1 MTEVSPSVP
10 STARKAMDTVRTE
23 HQRPCSAGLPSGS
36 CSKCGIA
43 VHVGEEG
50 DGGVDADDFP
60 ASHCI
65 NGFRERNTAE
75 QDSVRMQCC
84 NCQMWD
90 DNGQWSSAELQH
102 RRRARLVTEHKP
114 YVTRACGEG
123 SRTSVLTTGHNLPL
137 TRCFPIVA
145 EHCRTRRACWG
156 GARTLHAFQDRV
168 QKEHSEAMMAFAL
181 ALHPRSVPEL
191 CTVFATLSAALRSDC
206 PDLAALASRLPRVP
220 SK

>member
-1 MTEVSPSVP
+1 MG
-10 STARKAMDTVRTE
+10 TARKAMDTVRTE

-114 YVTRACGEG
+114 YVTRAC
-123 SRTSVLTTGHNLPL
+123 
-137 TRCFPIVA
+137 

-168 QKEHSEAMMAFAL
+168 QKEHSEATMAFAL
-181 ALHPRSVPEL
+181 ALHPRLGEQAPARALEIEPGLVERISQVL
-191 CTVFATLSAALRSDC
+191 CEQQQLQQVLSASATVGIHVAPC
-206 PDLAALASRLPRVP
+206 
-220 SK
+220 